1 MARTA
6 ADIMDTDFSFVD
18 CDTTVAEAEEYFQ
31 QDGINALPVLNP
43 DRTIFGLLTPKNLV
57 QFHQRPLNN
66 PRAFHAWEICD
77 TRPPQVAPTMPLAD
91 LVIAVL
97 DAPSRKVL
105 IVNDEQ
111 QLVGIISTDRLIRT
125 NLGEGAPLE
134 QLTRAAAPPDH
145 G

>member
-6 ADIMDTDFSFVD
+6 ADIMDRDFSFVD

-31 QDGINALPVLNP
+31 RDGVTALPVLNP
-43 DRTIFGLLTPKNLV
+43 DRTVFGLLTPKNLA

-77 TRPPQVAPTMPLAD
+77 TRPPQAAPAMALAD
-91 LVIAVL
+91 LVVAVL
-97 DAPSRKVL
+97 EAPAREVL

-111 QLVGIISTDRLIRT
+111 QLVGVISTDRLIRT
-125 NLGEGAPLE
+125 NLVEGAPLE
-134 QLTRAAAPPDH
+134 PFAGTAIPPDQ